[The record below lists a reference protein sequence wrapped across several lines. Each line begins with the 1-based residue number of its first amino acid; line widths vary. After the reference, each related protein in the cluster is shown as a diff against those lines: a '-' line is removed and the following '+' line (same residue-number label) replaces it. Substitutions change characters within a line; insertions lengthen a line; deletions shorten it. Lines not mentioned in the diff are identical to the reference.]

1 MVSLKYEHIST
12 SLTVI
17 LNEMSILRTQITW
30 EFLTF
35 SCVSVD

>member
-17 LNEMSILRTQITW
+17 LNEMSILCTQKNLGVLD
-30 EFLTF
+30 F
-35 SCVSVD
+35 